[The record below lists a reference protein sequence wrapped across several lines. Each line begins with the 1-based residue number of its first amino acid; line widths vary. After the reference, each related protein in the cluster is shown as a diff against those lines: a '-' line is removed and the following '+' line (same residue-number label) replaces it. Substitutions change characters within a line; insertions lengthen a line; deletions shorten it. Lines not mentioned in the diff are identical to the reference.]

1 MQRSTLDREPT
12 FFFFERIL
20 PSYASRPCLS
30 TSFCREFATFS
41 ASGLRSGSFASMS
54 FKTGIIAEN
63 FGSIFDTSG
72 LKESHADSRS
82 FAALFEE
89 GLFDRLFI
97 ASINVLEWTGVRVN
111 IVYRAAPNA

>member
-1 MQRSTLDREPT
+1 
-12 FFFFERIL
+12 
-20 PSYASRPCLS
+20 
-30 TSFCREFATFS
+30 
-41 ASGLRSGSFASMS
+41 MS

-72 LKESHADSRS
+72 LNESHADSRS

-89 GLFDRLFI
+89 GMFDRLFI

-111 IVYRAAPNA
+111 IVYNAAPNAKTSMLGSASSPRTCLPGADSDANLPTSPNSTKAHTLDPR